1 MSNSKDSF
9 DRYPYL
15 KHSTAEPPKV
25 KLTFE
30 EWYVVSGWKDQHRVL
45 SIDDADS
52 AKYMMGVSWKAAQE
66 NK

>member
-1 MSNSKDSF
+1 MSESF

-30 EWYVVSGWKDQHRVL
+30 EWYAIWYK
-45 SIDDADS
+45 SIPSYRGFINRNDMERA
-52 AKYMMGVSWKAAQE
+52 WNAAQE